1 MNATDYYARR
11 AIAQYEAIH
20 QIPTEP
26 NANKEIDRQT
36 QEWLMEAMVG
46 IALGALVT
54 EISYVV
60 YSVVAVAAGW

>member
-11 AIAQYEAIH
+11 AIAQYEAIR

-26 NANKEIDRQT
+26 EVDRQT

-46 IALGALVT
+46 IALGALAT
-54 EISYVV
+54 EIAYVV
-60 YSVVAVAAGW
+60 YSVIAVAAGW